1 MNKRKII
8 KKSRKSSR
16 KKVNIFSYVLI
27 PIIFLL
33 LGLFFFRFTVLE
45 KPHTLAYL
53 AVPKISRV
61 YYPDPL
67 KITPFNENV
76 LGAEVFNPT
85 DIVKFVN
92 IERAK
97 AGSPLLRLNYTLMK
111 AAQMRADV
119 ILKHQ
124 NFSHQ
129 DPYENIELV
138 TVLSKLG
145 YNYIYASENIG
156 MGGTSGEDFVGGFM
170 NSFYHKQNLLDPRLT
185 ETGVGIATGP
195 FKQYFVN
202 IVSQF
207 FAIPGGKEEYLGY
220 SRKDREKYKNLLS
233 ESEIIL
239 NPIVW
244 NLNKLLGKKDF
255 TRDRYEKLTKQ
266 KKILA
271 EVYQKMEKDYKLD
284 DKDVTLIIEYNQQ
297 NI

>member
-1 MNKRKII
+1 MSKRKNG
-8 KKSRKSSR
+8 KSSR
-16 KKVNIFSYVLI
+16 KNTITSILFIFPLVILTC
-27 PIIFLL
+27 
-33 LGLFFFRFTVLE
+33 GLFFYRLTSQA
-45 KPHTLAYL
+45 KPRTLAYL
-53 AVPKISRV
+53 TIPIVSRV
-61 YYPDPL
+61 YFPAPL
-67 KITPFNENV
+67 EIIPFNANV
-76 LGAEVFNPT
+76 LGAEVFAPT

-97 AGSPLLRLNYTLMK
+97 VGSPALRLNYTLMK

-138 TVLSKLG
+138 TVLAKLG
-145 YNYIYASENIG
+145 YHYVYASENIG

-170 NSFYHKQNLLDPRLT
+170 HSYYHKQNLLNPQLT
-185 ETGVGIATGP
+185 ETGVGLATGP
-195 FKQYFVN
+195 YKQYYVN

-207 FAIPGGKEEYLGY
+207 FAVPGGKDEYLGY
-220 SRKDREKYKNLLS
+220 SKEDKEKYKKLLT
-233 ESEIIL
+233 ESELTL

-244 NLNKLLGKKDF
+244 NVNKLLGKKDF
-255 TRDRYEKLTKQ
+255 TRERYDKLTKQ
-266 KKILA
+266 KEILA
-271 EVYQKMEKDYKLD
+271 EVYKKMEKDNPLD